1 MVYLLVRAS
10 EQQNQSVSRQQH
22 RYPQLP
28 DPSDDDQ
35 RRIAVGRDS
44 GPEPGRRQEHA
55 YFADSVN
62 CPYGPRPLEEVRK
75 LSKAITA
82 FLIQVGKH
90 FFYTSSDPKAF
101 ADMMEKLIGKRGE
114 VGD

>member
-1 MVYLLVRAS
+1 
-10 EQQNQSVSRQQH
+10 
-22 RYPQLP
+22 
-28 DPSDDDQ
+28 
-35 RRIAVGRDS
+35 
-44 GPEPGRRQEHA
+44 
-55 YFADSVN
+55 
-62 CPYGPRPLEEVRK
+62 LEEVRK